1 MSVPARQVPLRAP
14 YPRAA
19 PEQRPAPERAPGTRG
34 RPSPAPAPKV
44 RARTRRR
51 VHVGFLVFTGVIVT
65 ALIVGVVALN
75 AFLAQAAFQIR
86 SAEGRLQELRRDQLQ
101 LTDEAARQSSPVLVA
116 AWARQH
122 DMVTPAPGEVH
133 ILRVPGSG
141 R

>member
-1 MSVPARQVPLRAP
+1 VSVPARQVTLRAP
-14 YPRAA
+14 FPGVV
-19 PEQRPAPERAPGTRG
+19 PERHPVPERTPAPRD
-34 RPSPAPAPKV
+34 RPSSVPRSRV
-44 RARTRRR
+44 RSRRR
-51 VHVGFLVFTGVIVT
+51 LHVGFLVFTGVVVT
-65 ALIVGVVALN
+65 VLIVGVVALN

-86 SAEGRLQELRRDQLQ
+86 SAETRLEELRRDQLQ